1 MEVPMKKL
9 ISTLFVSFIT
19 LVGNSYATACDE
31 LKAVNVQFAK
41 GKSSSNY
48 KGQITGTQYYSY
60 HFIAKKGQKLKVKI
74 DGGNVDAYLFNDR
87 LKDSVYMSK
96 YSPELDTD
104 GAYTLPYSGEY
115 ELRVLQPRSQARLGK
130 TPKYNLQISIK

>member
-1 MEVPMKKL
+1 MKNL
-9 ISTLFVSFIT
+9 IPTLLTSAA
-19 LVGNSYATACDE
+19 LLAGSSYAMACDDIKPIE
-31 LKAVNVQFAK
+31 VRFAK
-41 GKSSSNY
+41 GTTSSSY
-48 KGQITGTQYYSY
+48 TGQITGNQYYSY

-115 ELRVLQPRSQARLGK
+115 ELRVLQPRSQVRLGK
-130 TPKYNLQISIK
+130 TPKYNLQISIN